1 MPKSLRLII
10 QGIMETVLKT
20 NKLTK
25 VYGRRKVVDGV
36 SMTINKGDIYGFIG
50 KNGAGKTTFMRTV
63 LSLTS
68 ISSGEVELFGGKR
81 IEEVGNKIGSL
92 IEAPGLYKNAP
103 AYENLKRFSILYG
116 ADESKINDILRFV
129 NLDKTGKKKAKDFSL
144 GMRQRLGIAI
154 ALLGDPDFL
163 VLDEP
168 INGLDPAGIKE
179 IRDVILKLNKELGIT
194 FLISSHLLDELAKVV
209 TKYGIIN
216 NGVLLEEVSAKELI
230 NNCKNKLIIKTD
242 DNEKAKELIK
252 SEFDI
257 KKIDSIK
264 DKLVLYSNLESSALI
279 NKYLVKK
286 GILVSEIYTEVD
298 SLEEYFIR
306 KIGDTNE

>member
-1 MPKSLRLII
+1 
-10 QGIMETVLKT
+10 METVLKT

-92 IEAPGLYKNAP
+92 IEAPGLYKNAT

-116 ADESKINDILRFV
+116 ADESKINDILKFV

-144 GMRQRLGIAI
+144 GMRQRLGTAI
-154 ALLGDPDFL
+154 ALLGDPEFL

>member
-1 MPKSLRLII
+1 
-10 QGIMETVLKT
+10 METVLKT

-92 IEAPGLYKNAP
+92 IEAPGLYKNAT
-103 AYENLKRFSILYG
+103 AYENLKRFSIFYG
-116 ADESKINDILRFV
+116 ADESKINDILKFV

-154 ALLGDPDFL
+154 ALLGDPEFL

>member
-10 QGIMETVLKT
+10 QGIMETILKT
-20 NKLTK
+20 VNLTK
-25 VYGRRKVVDGV
+25 VYGRRTVVDGV

-68 ISSGEVELFGGKR
+68 ITSGKIELFGGKK

-92 IEAPGLYKNAP
+92 IEAPGLYKNAT

-116 ADESKINDILRFV
+116 ADESKINDILKFV

-154 ALLGDPDFL
+154 ALLGEPEFL

-242 DNEKAKELIK
+242 DNSKAKELIK

-257 KKIDSIK
+257 KKIDTIE
-264 DKLVLYSNLESSALI
+264 DKLVLYSNLENSALI

>member
-1 MPKSLRLII
+1 
-10 QGIMETVLKT
+10 METVLKT

-68 ISSGEVELFGGKR
+68 ISSGEVELFDGKR

-92 IEAPGLYKNAP
+92 IEAPGLYKNAT

-116 ADESKINDILRFV
+116 ADESKINDILKFV
-129 NLDKTGKKKAKDFSL
+129 NLDKTGKKKARDFSL

>member
-1 MPKSLRLII
+1 
-10 QGIMETVLKT
+10 METVLKT

-68 ISSGEVELFGGKR
+68 ISSGEVELFDGKR

-92 IEAPGLYKNAP
+92 IEAPGLYKNAT

-116 ADESKINDILRFV
+116 ADESKINDILKFV

-154 ALLGDPDFL
+154 ALLGDPEFL

-286 GILVSEIYTEVD
+286 GRLVSEIYTEVD

>member
-1 MPKSLRLII
+1 MD
-10 QGIMETVLKT
+10 TVLKT

-68 ISSGEVELFGGKR
+68 ISSGEVELFDGKR

-92 IEAPGLYKNAP
+92 IESPGLYKNAT

-116 ADESKINDILRFV
+116 ADESKINDILKFV

-154 ALLGDPDFL
+154 ALLGDPEFL

>member
-1 MPKSLRLII
+1 
-10 QGIMETVLKT
+10 METVLKT
-20 NKLTK
+20 NNLTK
-25 VYGRRKVVDGV
+25 VYGRRTVVDGV

-68 ISSGEVELFGGKR
+68 ITSGEVELFGGKK

-92 IEAPGLYKNAP
+92 IEAPGLYKNAT
-103 AYENLKRFSILYG
+103 AYENLKRFSILFG
-116 ADESKINDILRFV
+116 ADESKINDILKFV

-154 ALLGDPDFL
+154 ALLGDPEFL

-230 NNCKNKLIIKTD
+230 NNCKNKLIIETD

-257 KKIDSIK
+257 KKIDSIE
-264 DKLVLYSNLESSALI
+264 DKLVLYSDLEKSALI
-279 NKYLVKK
+279 NNALVKK